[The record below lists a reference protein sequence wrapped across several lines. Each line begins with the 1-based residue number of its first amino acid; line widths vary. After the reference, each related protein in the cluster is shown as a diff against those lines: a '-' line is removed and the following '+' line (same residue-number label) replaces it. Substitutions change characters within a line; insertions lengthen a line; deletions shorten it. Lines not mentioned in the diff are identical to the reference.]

1 MDIQSVISNFKHNGY
16 AVSYF
21 ENSTEAAFYL
31 NRVIDDKH
39 VGFGD
44 SQTLY
49 DLGLYEKLSGHNR
62 VVDPQHCAEGKSFK
76 ETAKECL
83 TADIFITSVNG
94 ASESG
99 ELINIDG
106 LGNRVAGSL
115 FGHEKVYFVI
125 GINKFA
131 PTFDKAYWRARN
143 VAGPRNAQ
151 RYNLQT
157 PCAKLAD
164 RCYDCSSPD
173 RICNGVIVHYK
184 KMKGMDMEV
193 VIIGEEMG
201 F

>member
-1 MDIQSVISNFKHNGY
+1 MDIQSVIANFQRNRY

-21 ENSTEAAFYL
+21 ENSAEAVTYL
-31 NRVIDDKH
+31 NEAIDNKS

-49 DLGLYEKLSGHNR
+49 AMGLYERLSAHNS
-62 VVDPQHCAEGKSFK
+62 VVDPQHGAPGKSFT

-83 TADIFITSVNG
+83 TTEIFITSVNG

-99 ELINIDG
+99 ELVNIDG
-106 LGNRVAGSL
+106 TGNRVAGSL

-131 PTFDKAYWRARN
+131 PTLNEACRRARN
-143 VAGPRNAQ
+143 IAAPLNA
-151 RYNLQT
+151 RRLNLRT

-173 RICNGVIVHYK
+173 RICNGIIVHHK
-184 KMKGMDMEV
+184 KMRNIDMEI
-193 VIIGEEMG
+193 VIIGEKLG